1 MNDASPSAD
10 DPSATQN
17 AGDRDAA
24 LREALSEVYHD
35 LNNAL
40 AVVAGNAQ
48 LLAELARADDLG
60 AAFTDP
66 LDDIQT
72 AYDDMSEALERLDD
86 LRGEVRQN
94 AAVSPNRSSSDPA
107 SGTSASREEEGG

>member
-86 LRGEVRQN
+86 LREARQN
-94 AAVSPNRSSSDPA
+94 AAVPPNRSSSDSA
-107 SGTSASREEEGG
+107 SGPSASREEEGR